1 MSATR
6 CFSCIAFPFP
16 RVVLGSKTIRASK
29 AAPVKSQ
36 RSPAR
41 ATDSG
46 RATTPVPAASC
57 WPFSVSVLTF
67 YIEGQC
73 RLLLYC
79 NTHFKSLAYRKLR
92 DRLPLFTELPRRFFP
107 ETRLPLN
114 SILGNSGAR
123 RAKEG
128 GRGFSVGA
136 SVFLLYDSPL
146 REELHEGG
154 ESAGDIRSS
163 DCNHPHRHLA

>member
-16 RVVLGSKTIRASK
+16 RVVLGSKNIRASK

-41 ATDSG
+41 ATNSG

-57 WPFSVSVLTF
+57 WPFSASVLTS

-79 NTHFKSLAYRKLR
+79 NTHFKNLAYRTLG
-92 DRLPLFTELPRRFFP
+92 DGLPLFTELPRR
-107 ETRLPLN
+107 L
-114 SILGNSGAR
+114 IIGNPVFGISYSRKAR
-123 RAKEG
+123 FVLCSVLRTA
-128 GRGFSVGA
+128 RSVGYTGLA
-136 SVFLLYDSPL
+136 SQGGGLHLFNELPRADSS
-146 REELHEGG
+146 RN
-154 ESAGDIRSS
+154 SVYR
-163 DCNHPHRHLA
+163 HPRR

>member
-16 RVVLGSKTIRASK
+16 RVVLGSKNIRTSK

-41 ATDSG
+41 ATNSG

-57 WPFSVSVLTF
+57 RPFSASVLTS

-79 NTHFKSLAYRKLR
+79 NTHFKNLAYRTLR
-92 DRLPLFTELPRRFFP
+92 DRLPLFTELPRRALLGNSKRRSAG
-107 ETRLPLN
+107 TPLN
-114 SILGNSGAR
+114 SL
-123 RAKEG
+123 
-128 GRGFSVGA
+128 V
-136 SVFLLYDSPL
+136 
-146 REELHEGG
+146 
-154 ESAGDIRSS
+154 AGLA
-163 DCNHPHRHLA
+163 HLFI

>member
-16 RVVLGSKTIRASK
+16 RVVLGSKNIRASK

-41 ATDSG
+41 ATNPG

-57 WPFSVSVLTF
+57 RPFWASVLTS

-73 RLLLYC
+73 RLLHYC
-79 NTHFKSLAYRKLR
+79 NTHFKDLAYRKLGAGCLYPPSCR
-92 DRLPLFTELPRRFFP
+92 EGFC
-107 ETRLPLN
+107 
-114 SILGNSGAR
+114 SIGADLGIRIFDGN
-123 RAKEG
+123 
-128 GRGFSVGA
+128 GRG
-136 SVFLLYDSPL
+136 
-146 REELHEGG
+146 
-154 ESAGDIRSS
+154 
-163 DCNHPHRHLA
+163 

>member
-16 RVVLGSKTIRASK
+16 RVVLGSKNIRASE

-46 RATTPVPAASC
+46 RATTPVSEASC
-57 WPFSVSVLTF
+57 RAFSVSVLTS

-79 NTHFKSLAYRKLR
+79 NTHFKNLAYRKLG
-92 DRLPLFTELPRRFFP
+92 DGLPLFSELP
-107 ETRLPLN
+107 
-114 SILGNSGAR
+114 
-123 RAKEG
+123 
-128 GRGFSVGA
+128 
-136 SVFLLYDSPL
+136 
-146 REELHEGG
+146 
-154 ESAGDIRSS
+154 
-163 DCNHPHRHLA
+163 